1 MPGLHSAR
9 KWRAA
14 SIPFAAHAAAVPRP
28 RQESMLRRQPQQHKR
43 RLLIQITTMDSETKL
58 HMQVAEMILS
68 LSDEQHQL
76 SRSDFQSRV
85 EVVARKIIVIVR
97 DARQLR

>member
-1 MPGLHSAR
+1 
-9 KWRAA
+9 
-14 SIPFAAHAAAVPRP
+14 
-28 RQESMLRRQPQQHKR
+28 
-43 RLLIQITTMDSETKL
+43 MDSETKL

-68 LSDEQHQL
+68 LSDEQHEL

-97 DARQLR
+97 DARRSR